1 MASQQSSIISS
12 FTNNGTLRGTGN
24 VLTNVI
30 NNAAG
35 QVVIG
40 AGERMVFGPFAFTNS
55 GLVSVIHG
63 EAQFDGAL
71 TNNAT
76 GSIAGHDNTLRFN
89 GGVTNNRSL
98 LVPPGPTDTFRAN
111 TKNHRGENI

>member
-89 GGVTNNRSL
+89 GGPPNKRSPPF
-98 LVPPGPTDTFRAN
+98 PPGEYEPLRAM
-111 TKNHRGENI
+111 TA